1 MRAVQSTRY
10 PNRQALARELVDHH
24 QQAQTAP
31 IVRTRFHEIV
41 TPDVIAMLR
50 SQSNTGA
57 VVQPQPTARLVSGG
71 NLQAFPPPNALHSV
85 LAHSP
90 AGQLQQ
96 CCDSPIP
103 EPPVLARQGEDRLR
117 EPILVVALGGLVAL
131 RGAPLPDQS
140 AGVPFTEPLVP
151 RVLNGEASPH
161 GT

>member
-1 MRAVQSTRY
+1 NSSIITSKRR
-10 PNRQALARELVDHH
+10 
-24 QQAQTAP
+24 TAP
-31 IVRTRFHEIV
+31 IVRACFHEIV

-50 SQSNTGA
+50 SQSNAGA
-57 VVQPQPTARLVSGG
+57 VVQPQPPARLVFGG

-90 AGQLQQ
+90 SGQLQQ
-96 CCDSPIP
+96 RCDSPIT
-103 EPPVLARQGEDRLR
+103 EAPVRARQGEDRLR
-117 EPILVVALGGLVAL
+117 EPILIAALGRLVTL

-140 AGVPFTEPLVP
+140 AGVPFTESLVP